1 MKPTL
6 KLTVSL
12 RTFTPDLNDPSNLGS
27 MGDISTEVAKFFFP
41 MDWVL
46 MLKEPE
52 IEI

>member
-41 MDWVL
+41 HGLGADV
-46 MLKEPE
+46 ERTRN
-52 IEI
+52 